1 MTGDA
6 GLAHEA
12 AHVGRPERC
21 DLGSVGKPSKR
32 HAAARREMKGVEAH
46 RRLGSGGRTQRV
58 WGRVQLMTR
67 QFWWWTES
75 SGLHRARRRCR
86 MTRVVEAV
94 FTNGSP
100 RTYKGRGWYS
110 DGSHGWW
117 PMGSLSGRKMAAWG

>member
-21 DLGSVGKPSKR
+21 DLGGVGKPSKR
-32 HAAARREMKGVEAH
+32 HAAARREMKGWRLTDGWAVAVGQREFGVE
-46 RRLGSGGRTQRV
+46 V
-58 WGRVQLMTR
+58 WLMTR

-86 MTRVVEAV
+86 MTRVAEAV
-94 FTNGSP
+94 FSNGSP
-100 RTYKGRGWYS
+100 RTYKGRGWHS